1 MEYSLPRSVD
11 KGSGIR
17 VRGQR
22 FGVVSEIIEMTIY
35 IKLSLFIDNDIMIQE
50 GIMASVVTEPHFVYG
65 KINENGRIVIPA
77 ALRQQMGIKPGESV
91 LMEVE
96 DGVLRMESHRAR
108 IRRIQQEFRKHVSI
122 KPGEMLMSDQL
133 IAERREE
140 ARREMEETDLQIE
153 EFRLR
158 NAGQLG

>member
-1 MEYSLPRSVD
+1 M
-11 KGSGIR
+11 G
-17 VRGQR
+17 
-22 FGVVSEIIEMTIY
+22 T
-35 IKLSLFIDNDIMIQE
+35 
-50 GIMASVVTEPHFVYG
+50 VVTRPKSVSS
-65 KINENGRIVIPA
+65 KINQNGRIVIPA
-77 ALRQQMGIKPGESV
+77 ALRQQMGIKAGESV

-108 IRRIQQEFRKHVSI
+108 IRRIQEEFRKHLPI

-140 ARREMEETDLQIE
+140 ARREMEEADRQIE

-158 NAGQLG
+158 NEGRLG